1 MLINHLMVTK
11 DNDKKIKIKQDLIK
25 ESESFLI
32 LDENGAVYNK
42 EKENLLKN
50 GYNIKTLNFIKG
62 EKSDNYDPFVY
73 LQHSECPYRNLF
85 KWISNKKIYLMEQLQ
100 IFFNFCQN
108 FQIMKI
114 NL

>member
-42 EKENLLKN
+42 
-50 GYNIKTLNFIKG
+50 
-62 EKSDNYDPFVY
+62 
-73 LQHSECPYRNLF
+73 
-85 KWISNKKIYLMEQLQ
+85 
-100 IFFNFCQN
+100 
-108 FQIMKI
+108 
-114 NL
+114 

>member
-32 LDENGAVYNK
+32 FDENGYIYNK

-62 EKSDNYDPFVY
+62 ED
-73 LQHSECPYRNLF
+73 
-85 KWISNKKIYLMEQLQ
+85 SNKYYKRLY
-100 IFFNFCQN
+100 
-108 FQIMKI
+108 KV
-114 NL
+114 